1 MDFQICLHFEIL
13 EYFIFEKLLG
23 QEAQPCRGEG

>member
-1 MDFQICLHFEIL
+1 MDFQIFLHFEIL

-23 QEAQPCRGEG
+23 QEAQPCN